1 MYAHILVAVDPDTA
15 TSYSEALPQAV
26 GLARAHGATL
36 HVLTV
41 VPDFGSSW
49 VAGFFPADFEKKALA
64 QAEKAL
70 QQLISSHVPADLPHQ
85 LVVAHGR
92 ILQGGLPRRGGGR
105 GRSDRHG
112 LAQADGAGPAD
123 RAQRPA
129 GAAAYV
135 GFGADRPL
143 GRCHRAGAAAGRCPP
158 ERPGNE
164 RIDRDHEYAPPQECR
179 KRAVV
184 PPLVA
189 QFIAAR
195 GAVSFQRMA

>member
-85 LVVAHGR
+85 LVVAHDR
-92 ILQGGLPRRGGGR
+92 IYKEVCRV
-105 GRSDRHG
+105 
-112 LAQADGAGPAD
+112 AE
-123 RAQRPA
+123 
-129 GAAAYV
+129 V
-135 GFGADRPL
+135 GADLIVMASHKPT
-143 GRCHRAGAAAGRCPP
+143 AQ
-158 ERPGNE
+158 
-164 RIDRDHEYAPPQECR
+164 DRLIAPN
-179 KRAVV
+179 
-184 PPLVA
+184 A
-189 QFIAAR
+189 QQVLQHTS
-195 GAVSFQRMA
+195 VSVLIVR